1 MLIFTSAII
10 PLAPWPPEHTR
21 CVHNKRQVLGVGG
34 GYNVRSRELNFRM
47 FTFAVYTH
55 NNIIII
61 SHAMHLY
68 VDGMCTHT
76 HTHTHTHT
84 QTCSRVS
91 MCVRKCVYICDN
103 NIIIWPLYAL
113 QQQHAVRVHVLY
125 VYTSLYVLVY
135 IHIHICV
142 CVCVYGI
149 VGLSAASNYLGPSL
163 SLHYTCRPAQ
173 TARRLLELRGHSG
186 FDRRR
191 SRARTEVLAHECCGS
206 GVLERS
212 GGEAVWGGIEKRS
225 F

>member
-1 MLIFTSAII
+1 MTTMHYSSSTRSVFTYYIYI
-10 PLAPWPPEHTR
+10 YIYMYTR
-21 CVHNKRQVLGVGG
+21 H
-34 GYNVRSRELNFRM
+34 
-47 FTFAVYTH
+47 YTYSF
-55 NNIIII
+55 IYIYI
-61 SHAMHLY
+61 
-68 VDGMCTHT
+68 
-76 HTHTHTHT
+76 
-84 QTCSRVS
+84 
-91 MCVRKCVYICDN
+91 CVY
-103 NIIIWPLYAL
+103 
-113 QQQHAVRVHVLY
+113 
-125 VYTSLYVLVY
+125 
-135 IHIHICV
+135 V

-173 TARRLLELRGHSG
+173 TARRLLELRGHSD